1 MRIFDHFPSLTAA
14 TVSKEGRR
22 KNKLPNLCLISP
34 LELHDED
41 DFRTLS
47 IEEDWWLP
55 LCSAAESENL
65 RGRISSGLL
74 PTQEEDC
81 VRMLSWTKE
90 G

>member
-1 MRIFDHFPSLTAA
+1 LTA
-14 TVSKEGRR
+14 KKGED
-22 KNKLPNLCLISP
+22 KPNLCLISA
-34 LELHDED
+34 LELQDED

-81 VRMLSWTKE
+81 VRILS
-90 G
+90 